1 MQAEDEATLQAQA
14 GKVPTLA
21 ELLCT
26 LIMLGIP
33 EATYSKLS
41 LTQLFDL
48 MEEVQRVRSGQEL

>member
-1 MQAEDEATLQAQA
+1 MQAEDEESLKSQA

-48 MEEVQRVRSGQEL
+48 MEEVQDVRSRQQL